1 MINPPDSD
9 LINWLLIPL
18 AIFFARILDVSLGT
32 LRIVF
37 LSRGKRNIA
46 PILGFFEVLIWILA
60 ISQIMRNLGN
70 AASYIAYAAGFA
82 AGNYI
87 GLIIE
92 ERLAI
97 GLVAIR
103 IFVIH
108 GADVIVKK
116 VHEVGYGVTKLCGE
130 GSEGA
135 VDIVYSI
142 VQRKDLKKIKGI
154 IDEVNPRAFFI
165 VEEVRVTHEGIFPK
179 VRSGIQLFSGV
190 IKRK

>member
-1 MINPPDSD
+1 MINAPEND
-9 LINWLLIPL
+9 LINWFIIPL

-46 PILGFFEVLIWILA
+46 PILGFFEVLVWILA

-87 GLIIE
+87 GLMIE
-92 ERLAI
+92 EKLAI
-97 GLVAIR
+97 GMVAIR
-103 IFVIH
+103 IFVVH
-108 GADVIVKK
+108 GADLIVKK
-116 VHEVGYGVTKLCGE
+116 VHAAGYGVTKLCGE

-142 VQRKDLKKIKGI
+142 VQRKDLNKLKNI
-154 IDEVNPRAFFI
+154 IEEVNPRAFFI
-165 VEEVRVTHEGIFPK
+165 VEEVRVSHEGIFPK
-179 VRSGIQLFSGV
+179 ARSGFQLFSGV

>member
-1 MINPPDSD
+1 
-9 LINWLLIPL
+9 
-18 AIFFARILDVSLGT
+18 
-32 LRIVF
+32 
-37 LSRGKRNIA
+37 
-46 PILGFFEVLIWILA
+46 
-60 ISQIMRNLGN
+60 MRNLGN

-116 VHEVGYGVTKLCGE
+116 VHEAGYGVTKLCGE

-142 VQRKDLKKIKGI
+142 VQRKDLKKTKGSLMKLI
-154 IDEVNPRAFFI
+154 PE
-165 VEEVRVTHEGIFPK
+165 
-179 VRSGIQLFSGV
+179 LFSLWRRFALHMRGFS
-190 IKRK
+190 RK